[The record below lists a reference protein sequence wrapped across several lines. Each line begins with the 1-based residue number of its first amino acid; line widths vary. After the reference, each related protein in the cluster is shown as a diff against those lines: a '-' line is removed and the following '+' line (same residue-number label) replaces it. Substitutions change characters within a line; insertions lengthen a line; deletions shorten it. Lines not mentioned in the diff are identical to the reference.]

1 MKAFLCVV
9 VFVGA
14 IAGGWAIHSR
24 PSACE
29 QVDAI
34 CSRPSIS
41 NLSNIMLCSAVAMAR
56 IGDEQNERK
65 CARIL
70 AAMKK

>member
-1 MKAFLCVV
+1 MKRLLCVV

-14 IAGGWAIHSR
+14 IAGGWAIASR

-29 QVDAI
+29 ELHAI

-41 NLSNIMLCSAVAMAR
+41 NLNAAMVCGFSGVMLYGNQMK
-56 IGDEQNERK
+56 ERK

-70 AAMKK
+70 AQVKK